1 MENTTNLKLPLLIPN
16 QSQKEIT
23 HNEALIIIDNI
34 LQNGVI
40 DKDLT
45 TPPTEPNNNDIY
57 IVGNNAT
64 GDWENKD
71 KQIAFYDNGWRF
83 IEPREGF
90 IFWVNDE
97 DKLYTYNGT
106 NWNET
111 VAGSGGGGGDINE
124 LNDLTDVSITSAS
137 NFDVLQHNGTSFTNT
152 KSLQQLSMVGI
163 NTEADTTNKLSL
175 KSDAVLFDKETSDI
189 QIKVNKA
196 TSTDAA
202 SYLFQTGY
210 SGRAE
215 FGLTGSDDFTL
226 KVSNDGTSWNE
237 SFKVNNTNGN
247 IDFKKKVTVNSISL
261 SKFAMPS
268 DNVIS
273 VSIGATG
280 SIYTAP
286 ADGYLIIFTISEIQ
300 NQRVELN
307 NLSKFCTTSFAN
319 EINQVVACTCPCK
332 TGDQIQYGYNHTPTT
347 MLFVYAYGEQNN

>member
-106 NWNET
+106 NWTET
-111 VAGSGGGGGDINE
+111 VAGSGGGSGDISE
-124 LNDLTDVSITSAS
+124 LNDLTDVSIVSAS
-137 NFDVLQHNGTSFTNT
+137 QYDILQHNGTSFTNT

-163 NTEADTTNKLSL
+163 NTEADTTNKLSI
-175 KSDAVLFDKETSDI
+175 KSDAVLFDRETSDI

-196 TSTDAA
+196 TSTDTA

-226 KVSNDGTSWNE
+226 KVSNDGNIWKDAFVVDKE
-237 SFKVNNTNGN
+237 SGD
-247 IDFKKKVTVNSISL
+247 IDFKGIITNNGSSIGSIISMLQNTDPTKIGYYTFYSLSEHNSITL
-261 SKFAMPS
+261 P
-268 DNVIS
+268 DNGTFLVCI
-273 VSIGATG
+273 
-280 SIYTAP
+280 
-286 ADGYLIIFTISEIQ
+286 
-300 NQRVELN
+300 
-307 NLSKFCTTSFAN
+307 TSFHATALTVRAVLTQN
-319 EINQVVACTCPCK
+319 GIFAGGTTFVS
-332 TGDQIQYGYNHTPTT
+332 DQGPLLVSGFIIRI
-347 MLFVYAYGEQNN
+347 AE